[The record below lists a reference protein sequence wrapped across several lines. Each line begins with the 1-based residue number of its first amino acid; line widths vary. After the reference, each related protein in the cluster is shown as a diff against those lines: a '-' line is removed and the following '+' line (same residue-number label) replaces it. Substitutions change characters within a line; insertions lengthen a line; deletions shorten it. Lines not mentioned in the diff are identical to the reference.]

1 MFSSG
6 QGVPS
11 GRQFLSRFQ
20 ARVTHVCL
28 AQKKQ
33 IIEFPLLAARPFLL
47 VCMKLAL
54 SQALDNFTFPSCLLI
69 DALLLIA
76 QRLGSNQLPA
86 HSLNLLLKRGFTK
99 QRKLQLRGRCTRV
112 QLTGAL
118 LFVVVESALELLD
131 PMAYASD
138 LLIRRP
144 QAKFVLMLNAFSE
157 VV

>member
-1 MFSSG
+1 
-6 QGVPS
+6 
-11 GRQFLSRFQ
+11 
-20 ARVTHVCL
+20 
-28 AQKKQ
+28 
-33 IIEFPLLAARPFLL
+33 
-47 VCMKLAL
+47 MKLAL